1 MDSVTLICPPG
12 ASDAQISHGATN
24 YRPYLADPRDP
35 ESDYHVIVPPHV
47 AEHLLHKGGFAL
59 AQVYILQSAGSVR
72 MIARSGASSCS
83 WGGQTFYA
91 DEDGAVTVPVEAM
104 ADLSPPTHDFVP
116 YNEALAP
123 KHEETPAVAAAA
135 PAKPPRQTAEGGGA
149 AKLPADP
156 EGSPHPDAAPAPVK
170 KPAPE
175 PMAGPVKSEAR

>member
-12 ASDAQISHGATN
+12 AHEYPISHNTTA
-24 YRPYLADPRDP
+24 YRPYLADPNV
-35 ESDYHVIVPPHV
+35 EASDRLVDVPPHV

-59 AQVYILQSAGSVR
+59 TQVHIFQSAGSVR

-83 WGGQTFYA
+83 WGGQTFEP

-123 KHEETPAVAAAA
+123 KHEEATAVAAAA
-135 PAKPPRQTAEGGGA
+135 PAKPPRQTAEGGGTT
-149 AKLPADP
+149 KLPADP
-156 EGSPHPDAAPAPVK
+156 EGSPHPDVAPAPVK
-170 KPAPE
+170 KPAPDL
-175 PMAGPVKSEAR
+175 AAKAS